1 MYKIVSFGIC
11 PFVQRSIITMNYKKV
26 PYEVKYI
33 DLANKPDWFL
43 KISPMGKVPVLE
55 TKNGVIFESA
65 VINEYIDEVS
75 DGNLL
80 PSDPY
85 KKAEQRAY
93 IELSSAVIWSYF
105 NTAVAQNEE
114 SYLKCKIELENN
126 LTSLLSKFHGPFFR
140 GKEFSL
146 VDTAAIPGLQR
157 ILLTENLFEDLKI
170 SQENKD
176 KFQDWIQSSNSLK
189 EVEESVP
196 STFVDDYKSYLVKRN
211 SYIHMR
217 NQPS

>member
-1 MYKIVSFGIC
+1 MYKIISFGIC

-43 KISPMGKVPVLE
+43 KISPTGKVPVLE
-55 TKNGVIFESA
+55 TENGVIFESA
-65 VINEYIDEVS
+65 VINEYVDEVS
-75 DGNLL
+75 NGRLL

-85 KKAEQRAY
+85 KRAQERAY

-105 NTAVAQNEE
+105 NTAIASNEE
-114 SYLKCKIELENN
+114 SYLKSKIELENN
-126 LTSLLSKFHGPFFR
+126 LASLLSKFNGPFFR

-146 VDTAAIPGLQR
+146 VDAAAIPGLQR
-157 ILLTENLFEDLKI
+157 ILLTENLYEDLKL

-176 KFQDWIQSSNSLK
+176 KFQDWIQSSSSLK

-196 STFVDDYKSYLVKRN
+196 SSFVDDYKSYLVKRS
-211 SYIHMR
+211 SYIHMKHKI
-217 NQPS
+217 

>member
-1 MYKIVSFGIC
+1 MYKIISFGIC

-43 KISPMGKVPVLE
+43 KISPTGKVPVLE
-55 TKNGVIFESA
+55 TENGVIFESA
-65 VINEYIDEVS
+65 VINEYVDEVS
-75 DGNLL
+75 NGSLL

-85 KKAEQRAY
+85 KRAQERAY

-105 NTAVAQNEE
+105 NTAIASNEE
-114 SYLKCKIELENN
+114 SYLKSKIELENN
-126 LTSLLSKFHGPFFR
+126 LVSLLSKFNGPFFR

-146 VDTAAIPGLQR
+146 VDAAAIPGLQR
-157 ILLTENLFEDLKI
+157 ILLTENLYEDLKL

-176 KFQDWIQSSNSLK
+176 KFQDWIQSSSSLK

-196 STFVDDYKSYLVKRN
+196 SSFVNDYKSYLVKRS
-211 SYIHMR
+211 SYIHMKHKI
-217 NQPS
+217 

>member
-1 MYKIVSFGIC
+1 MYKIISFGIC

-26 PYEVKYI
+26 PYEVVYI

-43 KISPMGKVPVLE
+43 KISPMGKVPILE

-75 DGNLL
+75 DGSLL

-85 KKAEQRAY
+85 KRAEERAY

-105 NTAVAQNEE
+105 NTAIASNEE
-114 SYLKCKIELENN
+114 SYLKSKNELENN
-126 LTSLLSKFHGPFFR
+126 LTSLLSKFEGPFFR

-146 VDTAAIPGLQR
+146 VDSAAIPGLQR
-157 ILLTENLFEDLKI
+157 ILLTENLYEDLKL

-196 STFVDDYKSYLVKRN
+196 SSFVKDYKSYLVKRG
-211 SYIHMR
+211 SYIHMKHL
-217 NQPS
+217 